1 MNQTTNETTYDD
13 KLIRNKI
20 LSMIL
25 PITAENILQMTAG
38 VVSMAMV
45 GRISPIAVGAIGM
58 SNILFRIIW
67 SIFKGISTGASVFVA
82 QSYGA
87 NNYRKLKSI
96 SEQAFILSIGFS
108 IIFQQILYWNAEF
121 LLKVFNP
128 TSDLMADGILYLKI
142 ISWSL
147 PFAAIILLVSGILQG
162 VGNAKTP
169 MKVICILNIV
179 NIIFSYILIFGL
191 MGSPAM
197 GLKGAAF
204 AYNISYVVAA
214 IIGLYALFNRDAIL
228 RKFDE
233 DFRIKFDTQESF
245 QLLKFGLPTS
255 FESSFWQL
263 ASIILTRAILI
274 YGETAYAAY
283 QLGLQAEAISYM
295 PAAGFGIA
303 ASTFIGHALGSKDT
317 ELGKKY
323 LKHLVKLTTIITL
336 IAGGLLVIFP
346 KLIMRALTDDL
357 EVVKIGA
364 LYLLIM
370 GLVQI
375 PQNLSSLLNGGLRG
389 AGYPNAP
396 MINAGV
402 GLWLIRIPLVL
413 LSTYKFNAP
422 LVWIWIILGIDLI
435 CRFILSIIT
444 FKKKDIF
451 NKPQLRIND

>member
-1 MNQTTNETTYDD
+1 MLDTTYDD
-13 KLIRNKI
+13 KLIGNKI
-20 LSMIL
+20 LSMVL

-38 VVSMAMV
+38 LVSMAMV
-45 GRISPIAVGAIGM
+45 GRISSIAVGAIGM

-87 NNYRKLKSI
+87 NNYRKLRSI
-96 SEQAFILSIGFS
+96 SEQAFLLSIGFS
-108 IIFQQILYWNAEF
+108 IIFQQILFWNAEF
-121 LLKVFNP
+121 LLKIFNP
-128 TSDLMADGILYLKI
+128 TSDLLIDGILYLKI

-147 PFAAIILLVSGILQG
+147 PFAAIILLVGGILQG

-169 MKVICILNIV
+169 MKVIGILNIV
-179 NIIFSYILIFGL
+179 NIILSYVLIFGA
-191 MGSPAM
+191 MGFPAM
-197 GLKGAAF
+197 GLKGAAY

-214 IIGLYALFNRDAIL
+214 IIGLYNLLNRESVL
-228 RKFDE
+228 RKIGDE
-233 DFRIKFDTQESF
+233 FSLKFNLEESL

-255 FESSFWQL
+255 FEASFWQL
-263 ASIILTRAILI
+263 ASIILTRAILT

-303 ASTFIGHALGSKDT
+303 ASTFLGQALGSKNP

-323 LKHLVKLTTIITL
+323 LRHLIKLTTIITL
-336 IAGGLLVIFP
+336 VAGGLLVLFP
-346 KLIMRALTDDL
+346 RLIMRALTDDL

-402 GLWLIRIPLVL
+402 GIWLIRIPLVL
-413 LSTYKFNAP
+413 LSTYILKWP
-422 LVWIWIILGIDLI
+422 LVCIWIILGIDLI
-435 CRFILSIIT
+435 CRFILSIAT
-444 FKKKDIF
+444 FKKKDVF
-451 NKPQLRIND
+451 NNSYLLSEIS